1 MRRDV
6 TFFSQ
11 GEACSGW
18 LYVPD
23 GLGAGQKAP
32 AVVLANAI
40 SAVKEITLPHYA
52 ERFAA
57 AGFAALAFDYRRFGA
72 SAGEPR
78 NHLVP
83 HDQQEDVRNAVTWLR
98 YMYVYPHN
106 GQLHFG
112 RAIPRAWFARTQPF
126 AVTDVITEFGKAG
139 VTYTSDPKAG
149 TAKAVVNFGQAHA
162 PQQMLVRFRT
172 PNKEPLRSATV
183 NGDAGRIADAERGD
197 VDIGGMSGTITVEV
211 KYGG

>member
-11 GEACSGW
+11 GEACSGG

-57 AGFAALAFDYRRFGA
+57 AGFVALAFDYRRFGA

-98 YMYVYPHN
+98 YLYIYPHN
-106 GQLHFG
+106 GLLHFG
-112 RAIPRAWFARTQPF
+112 RAIPRAWFAQEQPF
-126 AVTDVITEFGKAG
+126 AVTDMVTEFGKAG
-139 VTYTSDPKAG
+139 VTYTADPKAE
-149 TAKAVVNFGQAHA
+149 TARAVVNFDPVHA
-162 PQQMLVRFRT
+162 PQQMLVRFRAPEGKT
-172 PNKEPLRSATV
+172 LRSATV
-183 NGDAGRIADAERGD
+183 NGAEGRIADAARGD
-197 VDIGGMSGTITVEV
+197 VDITGMTGTITVEV